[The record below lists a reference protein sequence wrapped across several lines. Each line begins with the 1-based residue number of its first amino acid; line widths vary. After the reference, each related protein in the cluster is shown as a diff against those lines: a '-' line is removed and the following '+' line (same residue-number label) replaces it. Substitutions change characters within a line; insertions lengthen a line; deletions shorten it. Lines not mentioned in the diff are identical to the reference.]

1 MERQSM
7 DRMDDTLI
15 EDILYYLTFK
25 EKVMFEC
32 LSKRVKALIYNK
44 QTKLSVRNEDPMKI
58 DLLRGLKTR
67 ITVTD
72 FATAMAYNQNIDCID
87 KQRLTL
93 LLKKCPNIESIDF
106 YSFVDIEDLMI
117 VGRHC
122 PKLEVLTSMR

>member
-58 DLLRGLKTR
+58 DLLRGLKTS
-67 ITVTD
+67 VTRSSR
-72 FATAMAYNQNIDCID
+72 Q
-87 KQRLTL
+87 K
-93 LLKKCPNIESIDF
+93 
-106 YSFVDIEDLMI
+106 
-117 VGRHC
+117 
-122 PKLEVLTSMR
+122 